1 MSTSENKNTVEIT
14 YVLET
19 TGEEVATIVFTSDE
33 FDEIELK
40 AAELGVTVEDYFREV
55 IDTYSKLNL

>member
-19 TGEEVATIVFTSDE
+19 TGEEVATVVFTSDE

-40 AAELGVTVEDYFREV
+40 AAELGVTVEDFFKEV